1 MRARRKDLRPGC
13 HIERVAPDPA
23 PGFLPCV
30 PSASQAPTG
39 LRSGGSKSLCAHPT
53 EPIRSGARHKSK
65 GNHSYEKP

>member
-13 HIERVAPDPA
+13 HIERAAPDPA
-23 PGFLPCV
+23 PDFLPCV
-30 PSASQAPTG
+30 PSASKAPTG
-39 LRSGGSKSLCAHPT
+39 LLSGGAKSLCAHSI